1 MKAISTGR
9 SLRSGLGLAGISI
22 GALAIAL
29 GGPAAAQDAP
39 AGAPGAD
46 GGEIVVSGQRAAE
59 LASIQLK
66 RNNDAVVE
74 TLVAD
79 DVGKLPDQNVAESV
93 KRLPGLSVAND
104 QGEGRYVIIR
114 GVNPNLVNVTVN
126 GMTQPAPEPD
136 GRQVKL
142 DDIPSALIAAVTVS
156 KSLTADQDANAIG
169 GAVDIKTLSAFDRR
183 EHFFATARGQVGR
196 YDLNGK
202 HPWEFDAQI
211 GGRTDTFGAVLSVS
225 KSRRPIE
232 SENFQASEEFYP
244 DNDGPDQFGLRDYNL
259 IRDRLGVVLNLDYQP
274 TTAVKLYLRG
284 TYSKFGDDEYRDQN
298 RVDNIEYTPAS
309 ASSGDYTGRGAILI
323 RRRIEKD
330 NTKSISGGGSFLIG
344 ASTLDLN
351 GSWAKAVKNDPL
363 RSEYSFQTK
372 SSTAVSGAFDLDQ
385 SPYGFTFDAPF
396 DPTIYPLKSVN
407 YDHRHAQEKLWQARA
422 DFTVPIAVGDD
433 SIIKVGAKYLNRNK
447 TNDRAYE
454 KYSLASGHTF
464 NASDA
469 SYIGDTGFYGGMY
482 EFGPRVDYYGAEDFL
497 ADHPGTLT
505 QMSGDVDSSVA
516 NSLANDYDVTEK
528 VTAGYVMA
536 KFKWG
541 GLTVTPGVRV
551 ERTSDDAAG
560 KLIVAGSTVDDGF
573 NSFSSRSYTD
583 WFPGVN
589 VKFEAADNLVLRAA
603 ATTSLG
609 RPNYPD
615 LAPFISVDDTTSPPT
630 VTKGNPDIAPYKAVN
645 LDATLEYYLADQ
657 GVLSVGVFY
666 KRIDNPIYTQTQA
679 VTNYTIAGQTFADA
693 NVIQPLNA
701 DEAVL
706 KGIEFNA
713 QYQFTFLPGFLS
725 GFGVGGNLTF
735 VGGHGSGLLGRSGD
749 FPLFFQSKTI
759 GSAQLTYEKYGFT
772 GRLAYSYRSKYL
784 DLLGSDAATDEYT
797 DNNGQLD
804 ARLGYDFNDNFGIYA
819 EAVNLND
826 APWRRFKGSSSF
838 LVEREHYGPSY
849 RVGAQIKF

>member
-1 MKAISTGR
+1 
-9 SLRSGLGLAGISI
+9 
-22 GALAIAL
+22 
-29 GGPAAAQDAP
+29 
-39 AGAPGAD
+39 
-46 GGEIVVSGQRAAE
+46 
-59 LASIQLK
+59 
-66 RNNDAVVE
+66 
-74 TLVAD
+74 
-79 DVGKLPDQNVAESV
+79 
-93 KRLPGLSVAND
+93 
-104 QGEGRYVIIR
+104 
-114 GVNPNLVNVTVN
+114 
-126 GMTQPAPEPD
+126 
-136 GRQVKL
+136 
-142 DDIPSALIAAVTVS
+142 
-156 KSLTADQDANAIG
+156 
-169 GAVDIKTLSAFDRR
+169 
-183 EHFFATARGQVGR
+183 
-196 YDLNGK
+196 
-202 HPWEFDAQI
+202 
-211 GGRTDTFGAVLSVS
+211 
-225 KSRRPIE
+225 
-232 SENFQASEEFYP
+232 
-244 DNDGPDQFGLRDYNL
+244 
-259 IRDRLGVVLNLDYQP
+259 
-274 TTAVKLYLRG
+274 
-284 TYSKFGDDEYRDQN
+284 
-298 RVDNIEYTPAS
+298 
-309 ASSGDYTGRGAILI
+309 
-323 RRRIEKD
+323 
-330 NTKSISGGGSFLIG
+330 
-344 ASTLDLN
+344 
-351 GSWAKAVKNDPL
+351 
-363 RSEYSFQTK
+363 
-372 SSTAVSGAFDLDQ
+372 
-385 SPYGFTFDAPF
+385 
-396 DPTIYPLKSVN
+396 
-407 YDHRHAQEKLWQARA
+407 
-422 DFTVPIAVGDD
+422 
-433 SIIKVGAKYLNRNK
+433 
-447 TNDRAYE
+447 
-454 KYSLASGHTF
+454 
-464 NASDA
+464 
-469 SYIGDTGFYGGMY
+469 
-482 EFGPRVDYYGAEDFL
+482 
-497 ADHPGTLT
+497 
-505 QMSGDVDSSVA
+505 
-516 NSLANDYDVTEK
+516 
-528 VTAGYVMA
+528 
-536 KFKWG
+536 
-541 GLTVTPGVRV
+541 VTPGVRV

-804 ARLGYDFNDNFGIYA
+804 ARIGYDFNDNFGIYA

-838 LVEREHYGPSY
+838 LFEREHYGPSY
-849 RVGAQIKF
+849 RVGALIKF